1 MRNDKGQVTLTPEQ
15 LDALDAFRA
24 RNGRS
29 WKEAL
34 RTSWE
39 RARYPNMAQDHAA
52 ALQQIRNALGPEWLS
67 KYRPRNIAVDGL
79 DEAKNF
85 AGDGT
90 SPPFVVF
97 DADLQRNIAGP
108 FPDRES
114 AEQHGLEIH
123 SGQSPRLDTARLA
136 EMLAQI
142 DEGIV
147 PSFETAENLPDS
159 QTRLALAEQ
168 FYDELSDSVEVFSDI
183 VDQHGARTLAD
194 LFHLHASIMTNGFI
208 DAWPDSAVLEVV
220 AGLPSAERWLQYASV
235 YDEDGQEKKQSIFS
249 KARVRAAGHE
259 VAQEAPASVLPKSS
273 DPVRMGGIKAKLAAG
288 GNDPKWLDQML
299 QTLRAQN
306 VTSLDDDEIGRAFG
320 RAFVLSHFCIQYV
333 KTARSCGLTVDDVYL
348 AAGPTQAVSAP
359 ISKSLMQEGIRAQE
373 HGAPAR
379 QADGEAGAVQTNVA
393 QAEQRLQALGLHILS
408 DEDIAAWNQEK
419 NAHGSLYPDVELKG
433 WVEQDGFLT
442 KEFYVRDPDGAE
454 AGLYRKAWYGDYA
467 GGDDK
472 ELLIT
477 DVDGKELGAHLEDG
491 RLEP

>member
-1 MRNDKGQVTLTPEQ
+1 
-15 LDALDAFRA
+15 
-24 RNGRS
+24 
-29 WKEAL
+29 
-34 RTSWE
+34 
-39 RARYPNMAQDHAA
+39 
-52 ALQQIRNALGPEWLS
+52 
-67 KYRPRNIAVDGL
+67 
-79 DEAKNF
+79 
-85 AGDGT
+85 
-90 SPPFVVF
+90 
-97 DADLQRNIAGP
+97 
-108 FPDRES
+108 
-114 AEQHGLEIH
+114 
-123 SGQSPRLDTARLA
+123 
-136 EMLAQI
+136 
-142 DEGIV
+142 
-147 PSFETAENLPDS
+147 
-159 QTRLALAEQ
+159 
-168 FYDELSDSVEVFSDI
+168 
-183 VDQHGARTLAD
+183 
-194 LFHLHASIMTNGFI
+194 
-208 DAWPDSAVLEVV
+208 
-220 AGLPSAERWLQYASV
+220 LPSAERWLQYASV

>member
-1 MRNDKGQVTLTPEQ
+1 MRNDKGRVTLTPEQ

-39 RARYPNMAQDHAA
+39 RARYPHMAPDHAA

-85 AGDGT
+85 SGDGT

-108 FPDRES
+108 FPDREA
-114 AEQHGLEIH
+114 AEQHRLEIH

-147 PSFETAENLPDS
+147 PSFETAEKLPDS

-235 YDEDGQEKKQSIFS
+235 YDEDGLEKKQSIFS
-249 KARVRAAGHE
+249 KARDRAVDHE
-259 VAQEAPASVLPKSS
+259 AAQEQPASKVPRGDDSERLEG
-273 DPVRMGGIKAKLAAG
+273 VKARLSAG
-288 GNDPKWLDQML
+288 GDDPKWLDQML

-306 VTSLDDDEIGRAFG
+306 VKSLDDEEIDRAFG
-320 RAFVLSHFCIQYV
+320 SVMLSHFCIQYV
-333 KTARSCGLTVDDVYL
+333 KAARSCGLTVDDVYL
-348 AAGPTQAVSAP
+348 IPEPTQAARMP
-359 ISKSLMQEGIRAQE
+359 KGKSPMQEGFRAQE
-373 HGAPAR
+373 HGAPAQ
-379 QADGEAGAVQTNVA
+379 QARGGAGAVQTNVA

-477 DVDGKELGAHLEDG
+477 DVDGKELGADLEEG